1 MKGIEMNQP
10 STAPA
15 GALSGKLIVVTGA
28 GQGIGKAYARRIA
41 GEGARVAL
49 VDVNEQAISAAQT
62 ELDAEGLSVE
72 SWTVDV
78 SRPDDVKRFAEELGR
93 RHNAVHGLVNNAAVF
108 SSLKLKP
115 FWEID
120 PAEWDLV
127 MAVNV
132 RGPWLL
138 VSALR
143 PLLLAAPEA
152 SVINIG
158 SDAVWMGKDGYLH
171 YVASKAA
178 VYGMTHAM
186 ARELGANGV
195 RVNTLSPGFT
205 ATEVPRETFT
215 QQQLDGIMRS
225 QALKRIASTDDMVG
239 VVSFLLGPDSR
250 WVTGQTI
257 HVTGGLLYR

>member
-1 MKGIEMNQP
+1 MTQIPCSSP
-10 STAPA
+10 STRLA
-15 GALSGKLIVVTGA
+15 GRTVVVTGA
-28 GQGIGKAYARRIA
+28 GQGIGKAYAKRLA
-41 GEGARVAL
+41 SEGAHVVL
-49 VDVNEQAISAAQT
+49 VDVNEAALGASCA
-62 ELDAEGLSVE
+62 ELQSQGLSVE
-72 SWTVDV
+72 AQTLDV
-78 SRPDDVKRFAEELGR
+78 SNASAAQQFAAELGR
-93 RHNAVHGLVNNAAVF
+93 RHSGIHGLINNAAIF

-120 PAEWDLV
+120 PAEWDRV

-143 PLLLAAPEA
+143 PLLIASGGA
-152 SVINIG
+152 SVVNIG

-186 ARELGANGV
+186 ARELGNDGV

-205 ATEVPRETFT
+205 VTEVPRETFT

-225 QALKRIASTDDMVG
+225 QALKRIANTDDMVG
-239 VVSFLLGPDSR
+239 VVAFLVSDDSR
-250 WVTGQTI
+250 WITGQTL

>member
-1 MKGIEMNQP
+1 MDMNQES
-10 STAPA
+10 STSSTRLA
-15 GALSGKLIVVTGA
+15 GKVIVVTGA
-28 GQGIGKAYARRIA
+28 GQGIGKAYASRLA
-41 GEGARVAL
+41 SEGAHVAL
-49 VDVNEQAISAAQT
+49 VDVNERAVDAACT
-62 ELDAEGLSVE
+62 ELRAQQLAVEG
-72 SWTVDV
+72 WAVDV
-78 SRPDDVKRFAEELGR
+78 SKPEDVKRFANELGR
-93 RHNAVHGLVNNAAVF
+93 RHPAVHGLVNNAAVF

-138 VSALR
+138 VAALR
-143 PLLLAAPEA
+143 PLLVDAQDA
-152 SVINIG
+152 SVVNIG
-158 SDAVWMGKDGYLH
+158 SDAVWMGKEGYLH

-186 ARELGANGV
+186 ARELGADGV

-205 ATEVPRETFT
+205 TTEVPRETFT
-215 QQQLDGIMRS
+215 QQQLDGIMRG
-225 QALKRIASTDDMVG
+225 QALKRIAGTDDMVG
-239 VVSFLLGPDSR
+239 VVSVLLSVDSR
-250 WVTGQTI
+250 WITGQTI

>member
-1 MKGIEMNQP
+1 MNQTTSDP
-10 STAPA
+10 VGRLA
-15 GALSGKLIVVTGA
+15 GKLIVVTGA
-28 GQGIGKAYARRIA
+28 GQGIGKAYAKRIA
-41 GEGARVAL
+41 AEGARVAL
-49 VDVNEQAISAAQT
+49 VDVNEQAVGAARS
-62 ELDAEGLSVE
+62 ELEAQGLAVE
-72 SWTVDV
+72 TWTVDV
-78 SRPDDVKRFAEELGR
+78 SRPDDVKRFAAEIGR
-93 RHNAVHGLVNNAAVF
+93 RHSAVHGLVNNAAVF

-143 PLLLAAPEA
+143 PLLLAAQEA
-152 SVINIG
+152 SVVNIG

-178 VYGMTHAM
+178 VYGMTHSM
-186 ARELGANGV
+186 ARELGADNV

-225 QALKRIASTDDMVG
+225 QALKRIAGTDDMVG

-250 WVTGQTI
+250 WITGQTI

>member
-1 MKGIEMNQP
+1 MTETTPG
-10 STAPA
+10 PA
-15 GALSGKLIVVTGA
+15 TRLAGKLIVVTGA
-28 GQGIGKAYARRIA
+28 GQGIGKAYAKRIA
-41 GEGARVAL
+41 AEGARVAL
-49 VDVNEQAISAAQT
+49 VDVNEQAVGAARS
-62 ELDAEGLSVE
+62 ELEAQGLAVE
-72 SWTVDV
+72 AWTVDV
-78 SRPDDVKRFAEELGR
+78 SRPDDVKRFAAEIGR
-93 RHNAVHGLVNNAAVF
+93 RHAAVHGLVNNAAVF

-143 PLLLAAPEA
+143 PLLLAAQEA
-152 SVINIG
+152 SVVNIG

-178 VYGMTHAM
+178 VYGMTHSM
-186 ARELGANGV
+186 ARELGADNV

-225 QALKRIASTDDMVG
+225 QALKRIAGTDDMVG

-250 WVTGQTI
+250 WITGQTI

>member
-1 MKGIEMNQP
+1 MNP
-10 STAPA
+10 SASQSA
-15 GALSGKLIVVTGA
+15 GRLSGKVVIVTGA
-28 GQGIGKAYARRIA
+28 GQGIGKAYARRVA
-41 GEGARVAL
+41 SEGAHVAL
-49 VDVNEQAISAAQT
+49 VDINAQALGATCAEMQ
-62 ELDAEGLSVE
+62 AEGLSVE
-72 SWTVDV
+72 SWTLDV
-78 SRPDDVKRFAEELGR
+78 SRPEDVQGFAAELGR
-93 RHNAVHGLVNNAAVF
+93 RHPAVHGLVNNAAVF

-115 FWEID
+115 FWEIE
-120 PAEWDLV
+120 PAEWDRV

-132 RGPWLL
+132 RAPWLL
-138 VSALR
+138 VAALR
-143 PLLLAAPEA
+143 PLLLAAQEA
-152 SVINIG
+152 SVVNIG

-186 ARELGANGV
+186 ARELGTSGV

-257 HVTGGLLYR
+257 HVTGGLLFR